1 MSGIK
6 IDKDTISYH
15 QANFNSYIKDS
26 FKTGAH
32 TWVDDSST
40 GKIDKCNELVQNA
53 TDGLADAIYQFNTFL
68 NNVSHEFTRK
78 DNALSKHIKSITIN
92 NVEGISQQ
100 NQQKKNGIKK
110 TASYKK
116 LNG

>member
-6 IDKDTISYH
+6 IDKDTIS
-15 QANFNSYIKDS
+15 SYIKES

-40 GKIDKCNELVQNA
+40 KKIDKCNELVQNA

-68 NNVSHEFTRK
+68 NDVSHEFTRK
-78 DNALSKHIKSITIN
+78 DNALSKHIQSITIN
-92 NVEGISQQ
+92 NVESISQQ